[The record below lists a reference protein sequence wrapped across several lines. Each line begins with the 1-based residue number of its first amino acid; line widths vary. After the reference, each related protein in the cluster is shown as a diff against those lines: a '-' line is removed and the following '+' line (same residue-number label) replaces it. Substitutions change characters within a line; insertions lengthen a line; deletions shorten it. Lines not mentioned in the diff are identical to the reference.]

1 MEVHFFVQDSFGDA
15 EKGIK
20 KDVVD
25 AQTLLCILP
34 TCELSQLFLLRFPP
48 PAPRSSTKR
57 SHHKTREAAW
67 ICLPTYIWSLHA
79 KFCS

>member
-1 MEVHFFVQDSFGDA
+1 MEVHFFVQDSLLSLSFGDA

-34 TCELSQLFLLRFPP
+34 TCELSQLFLLRFL
-48 PAPRSSTKR
+48 APSPR
-57 SHHKTREAAW
+57 
-67 ICLPTYIWSLHA
+67 P
-79 KFCS
+79 